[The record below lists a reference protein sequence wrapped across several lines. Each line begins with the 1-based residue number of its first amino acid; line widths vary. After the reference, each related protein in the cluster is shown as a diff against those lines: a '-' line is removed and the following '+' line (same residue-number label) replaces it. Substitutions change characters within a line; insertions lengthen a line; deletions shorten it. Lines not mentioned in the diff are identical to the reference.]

1 MEKICLICKEK
12 LDHSCFHKNKT
23 KKDGLCTW
31 CKTCVLENRRKI
43 RRENGIESRRIG
55 LDPEKRKISQE
66 NFKARKEEI
75 FVYTKTEKEC
85 SNCGIVK
92 PVCEFKKRILFI
104 DGYSSKCKK
113 CEYEITTNSR
123 KAYELKHWIKKL
135 FHSAKKHAKSEVEI
149 DENFIL
155 ELFEKQNG
163 KCYWFKVDL
172 KPSNI
177 AKYPWQPSLDRL
189 DRDKGYTKDNVVLA
203 CYSANI
209 GRNTASAEIFNM
221 FVIDLKMALKD

>member
-43 RRENGIESRRIG
+43 RRENGIEPRRIG
-55 LDPEKRKISQE
+55 SDHEKRKISQD
-66 NFKARKEEI
+66 NFKVKKEET

-85 SNCGIVK
+85 SACEIVK

-123 KAYELKHWIKKL
+123 KAYELKNWIKKL
-135 FHSAKKHAKSEVEI
+135 FQSAKHHSKTEILI
-149 DENFIL
+149 DENFVL

-163 KCYWFKVDL
+163 LCYWFKVKL
-172 KPSNI
+172 QPSSES
-177 AKYPWQPSLDRL
+177 KYPWQPSLDRL
-189 DRDKGYTKDNVVLA
+189 DRAKGYEPGNVVLA

-209 GRNTASAEIFNM
+209 GRNTTSAEIFNM
-221 FVIDLKMALKD
+221 FVLDLRMALKD

>member
-1 MEKICLICKEK
+1 MEKICLKCKEN
-12 LDHSCFHKNKT
+12 LDHSFFYKNKS
-23 KKDGLCTW
+23 KKDGLDLW
-31 CKTCVLENRRKI
+31 CKICVLEKKRNI
-43 RRENGIESRRIG
+43 RRENGVKPRRIG
-55 LDPEKRKISQE
+55 PDPRKRKISQD
-66 NFKARKEEI
+66 NFKVKKEAT

-85 SNCGIVK
+85 STCGIVK
-92 PVCEFKKRILFI
+92 LICEFKKRILFI

-123 KAYELKHWIKKL
+123 KAYELKHWVKKL

-155 ELFEKQNG
+155 DLYEKQNG
-163 KCYWFKVDL
+163 KCYWFNVDL
-172 KPSNI
+172 TPSNE

-189 DRDKGYTKDNVVLA
+189 DRTKGYTKDNVVLT

-209 GRNTASAEIFNM
+209 GRNTTSAEIFNM
-221 FVIDLKMALKD
+221 FVLDLKMALKD